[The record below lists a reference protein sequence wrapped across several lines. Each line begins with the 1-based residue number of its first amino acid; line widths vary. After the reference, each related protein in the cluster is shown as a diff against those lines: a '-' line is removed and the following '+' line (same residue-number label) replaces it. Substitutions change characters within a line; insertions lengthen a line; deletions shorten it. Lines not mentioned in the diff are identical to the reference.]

1 MWVLG
6 VEMNVFEENLG
17 YFVKQRCSV
26 QWQVF
31 LNAFAIEFGQQIPVA
46 ELRVLMARLG
56 TSMAQGITAPTGD
69 TIAQLEA
76 SINSIWFDMD
86 WGWVS
91 LLEKDDG
98 LYIEHHV
105 APLLDAFGE
114 ESLAWSPAILEGI
127 YAHWLSILGADSEL
141 QISQVQP
148 AKPDNL
154 LLVFRFGRTA

>member
-1 MWVLG
+1 
-6 VEMNVFEENLG
+6 MNVLEENLG
-17 YFVKQRCSV
+17 YFAKQRCSV

-31 LNAFAIEFGQQIPVA
+31 LNAFATEFGQQIPAA

-56 TSMAQGITAPTGD
+56 TSMAQGIDAPTGN
-69 TIAQLEA
+69 TIAELEE

-91 LLEKDDG
+91 LVEKEDG

-105 APLLDAFGE
+105 APLLAAFGE
-114 ESLAWSPAILEGI
+114 EALSWSPAILEGV
-127 YAHWLSILGADSEL
+127 YAHWLSALGAGSEL
-141 QISQVQP
+141 RISQVQP